1 MSGLSA
7 NEKKD
12 GHLWREYRFQ
22 KNKSPIFEERDRWYE
37 ECGVTL
43 NDNKDDP
50 WILKGSDY
58 LNFWQYPKYCDYFKP
73 EELPG
78 RWFSSSHSVLDERIE
93 EKFRPRD
100 VNENRLIAK
109 FPGKELLTPEFLA
122 KPGLVVLFSM
132 GTVITRETAIMNSL
146 IDIIGTVPH
155 KFIVSCS
162 DYEKRKL
169 PENCVGAA
177 YLDQRELYPLVD
189 CVVTHG
195 VSWIKL

>member
-7 NEKKD
+7 DEKKS
-12 GHLWREYRFQ
+12 GHLWQEYRLH
-22 KNKSPIFEERDRWYE
+22 KKESPLFAKRRRWYE
-37 ECGVTL
+37 KCNVPL
-43 NDNKDDP
+43 NDNEEDP
-50 WILKGSDY
+50 WLLKGSNY
-58 LNFWQYPKYCDYFKP
+58 LNFYQYPKYCEYFRP

-132 GTVITRETAIMNSL
+132 GTVVARDSTIISNL
-146 IDIIGTVPH
+146 LDILATLPH
-155 KFIVSCS
+155 KFVVSCGA
-162 DYEKRKL
+162 DFEKL
-169 PENCVGAA
+169 QMPGNCVGAE
-177 YLDQRELYPLVD
+177 YLDQKELYPLVD
-189 CVVTHG
+189 VVVTHG
-195 VSWIKL
+195 VSWKN